1 MTKTPKRIIVIGAGA
16 AGMMTAATLAE
27 HNLDAEIIIV
37 ERNPRMGQKVIISG
51 GGRCNVTT
59 GVENLKEV
67 LKAYPRGARF
77 LRTAM
82 YQFPPRTMRD
92 WVESHGVPLKKEED
106 MRIFPRS
113 NKGTDVVGIFERI
126 LKESDVKI
134 MCKRVVSAVSYDEG
148 FKVELNT
155 GDVLLGDYLVI
166 TTGGQAYKRTG
177 SKGDGYS
184 FAQSLGHSITKL
196 APSLTA
202 FTIQEQWI
210 RDLAGVS
217 FPSVGLRFLGA
228 EKYEFTGP
236 IMFTHKGVTGPAVF
250 ALSAMSAFERLPASL
265 ELDFFP
271 DQNHEQLKGQLK
283 KILSASPKKQ
293 FHNSLSQ
300 LIPHSFSKLICDL
313 NDIPLEK
320 RNNELSK
327 KDINRTIQ
335 RLKQLSLRI
344 KGRSPG
350 EEFVTA
356 GGVDLKEVDSKS
368 FESKIQPGLFFA
380 GEILNIDGFTGGYNL
395 HAAWAGGR
403 QVGESLHKQ
412 ILSG

>member
-1 MTKTPKRIIVIGAGA
+1 MNKRIIIIGAGA
-16 AGMMTAATLAE
+16 AGMMTAAILAE
-27 HNLDAEIIIV
+27 KHNEAEITLV

-59 GVENLKEV
+59 GVEDLKEV
-67 LKAYPRGARF
+67 LKAYPRGAKF
-77 LRTAM
+77 IRTAF
-82 YQFPPRTMRD
+82 YAFPPRAMRD
-92 WVESHGVPLKKEED
+92 WVESHGVPLKKEAD
-106 MRIFPRS
+106 LRIFPRS
-113 NKGTDVVGIFERI
+113 NKGTDVVGIFEKI
-126 LKESDVKI
+126 LKDSDVRV
-134 MCKRVVSAVSYDEG
+134 MCKRVVNSVAHDGE

-155 GDVLLGDYLVI
+155 GEVLSGDYLVI

-184 FAQSLGHSITKL
+184 FAQALGHSITKL

-202 FTIQEQWI
+202 FTIQEQWV

-217 FPSVGLRFLGA
+217 FPEVRLRFIGA
-228 EKYEFTGP
+228 EKYEFAGP
-236 IMFTHKGVTGPAVF
+236 IMFTHKGVTGPAIF
-250 ALSAMSAFERLPASL
+250 ALSAMSAFESLPATL
-265 ELDFFP
+265 EFDFFP
-271 DQNHEQLKGQLK
+271 QKNHEQLSAQLK
-283 KILSASPKKQ
+283 KVLAAAPKKQ

-335 RLKQLSLRI
+335 RIKQLSLKI

-356 GGVDLKEVDSKS
+356 GGVDLKEVDPKS
-368 FESKIQPGLFFA
+368 FQSKIQPGLFFA
-380 GEILNIDGFTGGYNL
+380 GEVLNIDGFTGGYNL
-395 HAAWAGGR
+395 HAAWAGGHL
-403 QVGESLHKQ
+403 VGESL
-412 ILSG
+412 S